1 MVTSQIINQNVVI
14 VSDGINT
21 ASFSQFW
28 FIQNGVFKQDE
39 ILPDSIFAPGLTNLS
54 AIDCNILIVPNQIQ
68 FTIKSDDILLAKECI
83 TKRLL
88 PIVQTI
94 STMHLKAMGLNFTWR
109 INAQENIPIFS
120 KRIFCNQ
127 ASSLSS
133 VFNDDNARFGTYMSK
148 DFKGTR
154 LKLDIKPVIINENG
168 RANEFILAA
177 FNFHRDISVSTNELD
192 SIISILNNWDIYGCE
207 SKEITKLCQ

>member
-1 MVTSQIINQNVVI
+1 MATNQIINQNVVI

-28 FIQNGVFKQDE
+28 FIQNGIFKQED

-68 FTIKSDDILLAKECI
+68 FTIKSDDIAFAKECI

-88 PIVQTI
+88 PIVRTI

-127 ASSLSS
+127 ASNLSS
-133 VFNDDNARFGTYMSK
+133 AFNDDNARFGTYMSK
-148 DFKGTR
+148 DFNGTR

-168 RANEFILAA
+168 RINEFILAA
-177 FNFHRDISVSTNELD
+177 FNFHRDINASTNELD
-192 SIISILNNWDIYGCE
+192 VIISILSDWDVYGVE
-207 SKEITKLCQ
+207 SQTITNLCQ

>member
-39 ILPDSIFAPGLTNLS
+39 ILSDSIFAPGLTNLS

-68 FTIKSDDILLAKECI
+68 FTIKSNDILLAKECI

-109 INAQENIPIFS
+109 ISAQENIPIFS

-127 ASSLSS
+127 ASNLSS
-133 VFNDDNARFGTYMSK
+133 AFDDDNARFGTYMSK